1 MIVTP
6 GGYGGAV
13 IVLSNRALGPR
24 AELMVSDAALQD
36 MLRAVAR
43 AAAAHATARWE
54 HELVRWLD
62 DRAEA
67 TDAVDVGDI
76 AWTPEH
82 FESQRA
88 FVVDAIVRAGEKSL
102 HAAALS
108 RWARMIDGHPREAV
122 VCGRR
127 WRWTDTQPVITTT

>member
-1 MIVTP
+1 VP
-6 GGYGGAV
+6 AV

-24 AELMVSDAALQD
+24 AELMVSDAAVQD

-43 AAAAHATARWE
+43 AAASRANARWE

-62 DRAEA
+62 ACAEA
-67 TDAVDVGDI
+67 SDAGADAGSIDVGDI

-88 FVVDAIVRAGEKSL
+88 FVVDAIVRAREQSL

-127 WRWTDTQPVITTT
+127 WRWTESQPVVTTS